1 MSDRLSLQVALEG
14 AEKVIAELR
23 GIDKFANSMQ
33 KKAYK
38 VKIDAAVN
46 KLNKSV
52 DAMRK
57 HQSNFNN
64 AWKNTDKYVDNYNKK
79 LQNAQT
85 RLDQCNK
92 KLKQTNENIAYA
104 QKYGAANK
112 PMKQLLADAK
122 KYESVGKTINAEM
135 GKYRKII
142 GQLKDFGSVS
152 NRKAQNKK
160 FGNFVSEAR
169 SEARLAKDRMM
180 HEFQGIEVKPDLDL
194 GRVYN
199 KWSGFAS
206 RMGASMITLGN
217 TLQRITMPFDSI
229 VRGAMYGIGYGA
241 LGKVTEGLSSST
253 SRYDTIKTYPQIMK
267 SLGFEAE
274 KTSKTIKEGT
284 YTAEESIDDLNE
296 SVIGL
301 PTGLDEI
308 VDMAK
313 RYVLATHDMKT
324 GTDVAIAA
332 NNAFLASASTEQ
344 QRYQGMMQLNDVLS
358 GKKLQTREWMSL
370 AASMPA
376 AMQEIGK
383 LLGYEKNSEFLQAL
397 YGNKINNGKFI
408 KALREV
414 GTEGGKIAEMAE
426 ISKQTFEGL
435 SSNIKNAFSRGG
447 YKLLEALDDVL
458 IAATGEGTVGNF
470 KKITNGI
477 DSIFESGAKWMKAN
491 PDVIMDFFTKL
502 KEFDWGGLVSGF
514 GKGVLGAL
522 EIFKK
527 FVDFLGDRGIDASK
541 VGTMMV
547 KWNLIGK
554 GLTIMGGSLK
564 GLAPLIGGTGVLGK
578 LIKSGA
584 IGAFISKLI
593 TPLAKIGSAGAAVKG
608 AETIAN
614 VGGAA
619 SKIPL
624 SWQGVVSQASSI
636 AAIPAV
642 AFSFMEVAKAFKVL
656 STIGS
661 WEGMGKKVLHCMEAI
676 AVFVGEAAGIG
687 ALLTSTPAGWFA
699 AVATGVG
706 GVTMAGIAKVMQMSV
721 KAVNDVANAEVPS
734 TYKISAVIG
743 SIKTMMTEMKDIDTT
758 LPQGQKNVGDNAK
771 KFEDVFSSISAIVR
785 GMKDI
790 SEVEVNA
797 GAIEKAK
804 ETIRTVGEA
813 IEGIKIDIAKM
824 FGDKTY
830 TSEIR
835 GSYSTKNAFN
845 GDALEGA
852 LGNAQNV
859 NNILTQITTLIDN
872 LKAFSD
878 KAKVLKGL
886 GDMKELTNQIGTMVA
901 DMGTI
906 ATRIKQ
912 QSESLEGIG
921 DAPARF
927 QALVECVG
935 SIKKVMSTVQ
945 TLNETYGMGAELT
958 IFNSLSRMISGM
970 KGAIQGA
977 GDMVGDATK
986 LSQAAGMIKTAITD
1000 IKSAIEGI
1008 DDKIDKTIT
1017 VKVAAKIKGKS
1028 EAIGKVNDLSSAVD
1042 QARVTL
1048 QRAVTN
1054 LSGTY
1059 NANVTVNVNGTLH
1072 NNLPSLP
1079 VTPTFPHTGG
1089 YIDGRGRLLY
1099 KAGGGSVPFFKRRG
1113 SDTVPAMLT
1122 PGEYVNRRAAVEHFG
1137 AGFFE
1142 RLNHLDLE
1150 GALRSISTRASRFA
1164 GGNTYNITNK
1174 TNNARVV
1181 QHIHTHDTNYAFKRA
1196 NRFVEAL

>member
-1 MSDRLSLQVALEG
+1 MSERLSLQVSLEG
-14 AEKVIAELR
+14 AEKVLAELR

-38 VKIDAAVN
+38 MKVDAAVN
-46 KLNKSV
+46 KINKSM
-52 DAMRK
+52 DAIRRD
-57 HQSNFNN
+57 QQNFNKAWRN
-64 AWKNTDKYVDNYNKK
+64 ADKYIADYQRKIAKIQSSMNYMNRNGGMTKT
-79 LQNAQT
+79 LRGQ
-85 RLDQCNK
+85 LDA
-92 KLKQTNENIAYA
+92 EIA
-104 QKYGAANK
+104 KYK
-112 PMKQLLADAK
+112 
-122 KYESVGKTINAEM
+122 
-135 GKYRKII
+135 KII
-142 GQLKDFGSVS
+142 GQLANFGSTE
-152 NRKAQNKK
+152 NRSRMNEM
-160 FGNFVSEAR
+160 FR
-169 SEARLAKDRMM
+169 SLLKDGQLAKNELN
-180 HEFQGIEVKPDLDL
+180 HVFQGVEVKPDLDL
-194 GRVYN
+194 SKVYN

-241 LGKVTEGLSSST
+241 LGKVTEGLASST
-253 SRYDTIKTYPQIMK
+253 SRYDTLKTYPKIME
-267 SLGFEAE
+267 SLGFSSTKAE
-274 KTSKTIKEGT
+274 KSVDK
-284 YTAEESIDDLNE
+284 LNE
-296 SVIGL
+296 SVLGL

-313 RYVLATHDMKT
+313 RYALATHDIEE

-332 NNAFLASASTEQ
+332 NNAFLASAATDQ
-344 QRYQGMMQLNDVLS
+344 QKYQGMMQLNDVLS
-358 GKKLQTREWMSL
+358 GKKLQSREWMSL

-383 LLGYEKNSEFLQAL
+383 LLGYTKNSEFLQAL
-397 YGNKINNGKFI
+397 YGNKIDNKKFI
-408 KALREV
+408 KALKEV
-414 GTEGGKIAEMAE
+414 GNEGGKIAEMAE
-426 ISKQTFEGL
+426 ISKQTFAGL
-435 SSNIKNAFSRGG
+435 ASNVKNAFSRGG
-447 YKLLEALDDVL
+447 YKVLDALDNIL
-458 IAATGEGTVGNF
+458 IKATGKGTVENF
-470 KKITNGI
+470 KKITDGI
-477 DSIFESGAKWMKAN
+477 DGIFESAVKWMNAN

-514 GKGVLGAL
+514 GKGTLGAL

-608 AETIAN
+608 AETIAS

-661 WEGMGKKVLHCMEAI
+661 WEGMGEKVLHCMEAI

-687 ALLTSTPAGWFA
+687 ALLTSTPAGWFG

-804 ETIRTVGEA
+804 ETIRTVRDA

-886 GDMKELTNQIGTMVA
+886 GDMKELTNQIGTMVS

-912 QSESLEGIG
+912 QSVSLAGSG

-927 QALVECVG
+927 PALVECVG
-935 SIKKVMSTVQ
+935 STKTVISNAQ
-945 TLNETYGMGAELT
+945 TLNDTYVMSAELT

-1017 VKVAAKIKGKS
+1017 VKVAAKIKGKP

>member
-1 MSDRLSLQVALEG
+1 MAERIALQVALEG
-14 AEKVIAELR
+14 ADKVLSELR
-23 GIDKFANSMQ
+23 GIDKFANKME
-33 KKAYK
+33 KKTYK
-38 VKIDAAVN
+38 LKVDAAVN
-46 KLNKSV
+46 KINKSM
-52 DAMRK
+52 DAIRK
-57 HQSNFNN
+57 DQQNFNKAWRN
-64 AWKNTDKYVDNYNKK
+64 ADKYIASYQRK
-79 LQNAQT
+79 LRNVQSEMSHMERNGGMT
-85 RLDQCNK
+85 RALRSQLEGD
-92 KLKQTNENIAYA
+92 IA
-104 QKYGAANK
+104 KYK
-112 PMKQLLADAK
+112 
-122 KYESVGKTINAEM
+122 
-135 GKYRKII
+135 KII
-142 GQLKDFGSVS
+142 SQLMQFGSTGNYSRMNNMFRSLLKDGQL
-152 NRKAQNKK
+152 
-160 FGNFVSEAR
+160 
-169 SEARLAKDRMM
+169 AKNELN
-180 HEFQGIEVKPDLDL
+180 HEFQGIEVKPSLDL
-194 GRVYN
+194 SKVYN
-199 KWSGFAS
+199 QWSGFAS
-206 RMGASMITLGN
+206 RMGSSMLTLGN
-217 TLQRITMPFDSI
+217 TLQRITSPFDSI
-229 VRGAMYGIGYGA
+229 LRGAMYGIGYGA

-253 SRYDTIKTYPQIMK
+253 ERYDTLKTYPKIME
-267 SLGFEAE
+267 SLGFSSTKAE
-274 KTSKTIKEGT
+274 K
-284 YTAEESIDDLNE
+284 SIDKLNE

-313 RYVLATHDMKT
+313 RYALATHDIEE

-332 NNAFLASASTEQ
+332 NNAFLASAATEQ

-397 YGNKINNGKFI
+397 YGNKINNKKFL

-435 SSNIKNAFSRGG
+435 ASNIKNAFSRGG

-470 KKITNGI
+470 KKITEGI
-477 DSIFESGAKWMKAN
+477 DGIFESGAKWMRSH
-491 PDVIMDFFTKL
+491 PEEIMKFFDGL
-502 KEFDWGGLVSGF
+502 KNYDWAGLVSGF
-514 GKGVLGAL
+514 GTAL
-522 EIFKK
+522 KNVGEFFGGFIKM
-527 FVDFLGDRGIDASK
+527 LSGTDASK
-541 VGTMMV
+541 LGKFLVYG
-547 KWNLIGK
+547 NIIGK
-554 GLTIMGGSLK
+554 ALTVMGGGLK

-578 LIKSGA
+578 LVKSGA

-593 TPLAKIGSAGAAVKG
+593 SPLTKMASAGAAVKG

-614 VGGAA
+614 VGSAA
-619 SKIPL
+619 SKIPM
-624 SWQGVVSQASSI
+624 SWQGVVSQATSI

-642 AFSFMEVAKAFKVL
+642 AYAFMDVAKAFKTL

-661 WEGMGKKVLHCMEAI
+661 WEGMGTKVLHCMEAI

-687 ALLTSTPAGWFA
+687 ALLTSTPAGWFG

-721 KAVNDVANAEVPS
+721 KAVNDVANSEVPS

-758 LPQGQKNVGDNAK
+758 LPQGQQNVGDNAK
-771 KFEDVFSSISAIVR
+771 KFEDVFSSISAIVK

-790 SEVEVNA
+790 SEFEVNA
-797 GAIEKAK
+797 DAIEKAK

-859 NNILTQITTLIDN
+859 NGILDQITTLIDK

-878 KAKVLKGL
+878 KAKTLKEL
-886 GDMKELTNQIGTMVA
+886 GDMKTLTNEIGTMVS

-912 QSESLEGIG
+912 QSDSLEGIG

-927 QALVECVG
+927 EALVQCVK

-945 TLNETYGMGAELT
+945 SLNETYGMGGELT

-977 GDMVGDATK
+977 GDMIADASK
-986 LSQAAGMIKTAITD
+986 LSSAANMIKNAISD
-1000 IKSAIEGI
+1000 IKAAINGI
-1008 DDKIDKTIT
+1008 DDKIDKVIT
-1017 VKVAAKIKGKS
+1017 VKISAKVNGQS
-1028 EAIGKVNDLSSAVD
+1028 EAIGKVNKLSSAVD

-1059 NANVTVNVNGTLH
+1059 NANVTINVNGTL
-1072 NNLPSLP
+1072 NNNI
-1079 VTPTFPHTGG
+1079 PTIPTSPFPPHTGG
-1089 YIDGRGRLLY
+1089 LIDGRGRVLY
-1099 KAGGGSVPFFKRRG
+1099 RASGGGIPVFRPKG

-1122 PGEYVNRRAAVEHFG
+1122 PGEFVQNRRAVEHFG
-1137 AGFFE
+1137 LNFM
-1142 RLNHLDLE
+1142 RHINHLDLE

-1181 QHIHTHDTNYAFKRA
+1181 QHIHTHDTNHVFKRA